1 MTHYRWYEELH
12 FVKAMG
18 HRNNLLG
25 REDASSTDGLDFLL
39 GDTGEEA
46 GLDNHWL
53 LGENTLAQNLVI
65 TGSGAVD
72 DGSLGCLSGVLGSG
86 LFRHEGPQLVQVN
99 SVMVLT
105 TSVSATSG
113 VLPVLSDPSMTV
125 GHVSSQLPGLLLGC
139 GHSYFSC
146 RSPM

>member
-1 MTHYRWYEELH
+1 
-12 FVKAMG
+12 MG

-86 LFRHEGPQLVQVN
+86 LFRHEGPQLVQVGVVGVDVEVPHSNLSEVSRMVLVEVN

-125 GHVSSQLPGLLLGC
+125 GHVSSQL
-139 GHSYFSC
+139 
-146 RSPM
+146 